1 MTATRRIALAAT
13 AAAFLGAAPVLAH
26 HGWGSYDA
34 AKPFTITGPVK
45 HSVFQYPHAHVTI
58 DHQGKTWEITLA
70 PPSRMES
77 RGAVA
82 DVIKEGKV
90 VAAFGYASTAR
101 DAEMRAERITVDG
114 KTYEMR

>member
-1 MTATRRIALAAT
+1 MPFSRRIVLAAF
-13 AAAFLGAAPVLAH
+13 AAALLGAAPVLAH

-58 DHQGKTWEITLA
+58 DYQGKTWEITLA

-77 RGAVA
+77 RGATA
-82 DVIKEGKV
+82 DVIREGKV
-90 VAAFGYASTAR
+90 MAAYGYASTAR
-101 DAEMRAERITVDG
+101 EAEMRAERITVDG